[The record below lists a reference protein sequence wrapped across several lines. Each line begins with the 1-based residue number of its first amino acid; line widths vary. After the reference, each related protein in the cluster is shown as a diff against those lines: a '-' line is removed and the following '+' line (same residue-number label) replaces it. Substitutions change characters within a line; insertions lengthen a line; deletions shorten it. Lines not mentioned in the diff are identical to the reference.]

1 MTFNYLS
8 YANKNLI
15 SENRKNFEKNLFKNN
30 KNLKLLENDTDKI
43 IEFNSGYNNEEK
55 IPVRNFWKLI
65 K

>member
-1 MTFNYLS
+1 MGVGPF
-8 YANKNLI
+8 
-15 SENRKNFEKNLFKNN
+15 ENRKNFEKNLFKNN